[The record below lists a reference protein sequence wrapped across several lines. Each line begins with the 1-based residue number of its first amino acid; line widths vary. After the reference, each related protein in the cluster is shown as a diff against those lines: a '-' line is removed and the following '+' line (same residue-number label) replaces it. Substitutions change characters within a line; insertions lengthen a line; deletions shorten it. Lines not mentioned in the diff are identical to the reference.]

1 MHELS
6 VSTHIDAP
14 PALVWNVLVDRTNE
28 WWCPKPWRAEVD
40 FGQRQAGCGV
50 HTVMYGPDGEEHQH
64 PGLLLAWDEG
74 RRFATTDAIQGELE
88 PNTPFMIGIWEI
100 EPDGTGTRYTAR
112 ARHWSEEAMNQH
124 RDMGFADGWATCAA
138 QLKALCEE
146 EANAQANAAA
156 LRSS

>member
-1 MHELS
+1 
-6 VSTHIDAP
+6 
-14 PALVWNVLVDRTNE
+14 
-28 WWCPKPWRAEVD
+28 
-40 FGQRQAGCGV
+40 
-50 HTVMYGPDGEEHQH
+50 MYGPDGEEHQH

-124 RDMGFADGWATCAA
+124 RDMGFADGWAACAA

>member
-14 PALVWNVLVDRTNE
+14 PALVWNVLVNRTDE
-28 WWCPKPWRAEVD
+28 WWCPKPWRAKVD
-40 FGQRQAGCGV
+40 FGEREAGKPMS
-50 HTVMYGPDGEEHQH
+50 TVMHGPDGEEQQH
-64 PGLLLAWDEG
+64 GGLLLAWEEG
-74 RRFATTDAIQGELE
+74 RRFATTDSISGELE
-88 PNTPFMIGIWEI
+88 PRDAFMIGIWEI

-112 ARHWSEEAMNQH
+112 ARHWSQEAMNQH
-124 RDMGFADGWATCAA
+124 RDMGFDEGWNACAA